1 MNQIQKKNHYQ
12 ILKVTANAKAY
23 VIEAAYNALMKDIET
38 SDRDTDSCEKI
49 KNALSVSYAVLS
61 DPIKRAAYDQQL
73 KNTDEIEVL
82 KKPIIENADA
92 KILKTENLKVKVEHN
107 DLRIKNTENISIK
120 ESAALGNKQNSPK
133 FKYIKP
139 MLISVGIVSIIFAC
153 YLGYK
158 LYPSNIQENTTN
170 SIRKIEDTEI
180 YSKNDSTESM
190 VDNLSLNKNN
200 EDQANKEEKSYNF
213 AVEKE
218 KTSDVERLDARKS
231 RRDNLS
237 ARQDDID
244 FDDYEQQS
252 QNRKKILKAD
262 SQNIAIMQQ
271 TIQDYDIRIQ
281 DKIRENSRIEQEEA
295 ESFAKAESAREIEIK
310 RITAEQ
316 VEIDRMLT
324 DNDRRSRELTKK
336 LINI

>member
-1 MNQIQKKNHYQ
+1 
-12 ILKVTANAKAY
+12 
-23 VIEAAYNALMKDIET
+23 
-38 SDRDTDSCEKI
+38 
-49 KNALSVSYAVLS
+49 
-61 DPIKRAAYDQQL
+61 
-73 KNTDEIEVL
+73 
-82 KKPIIENADA
+82 
-92 KILKTENLKVKVEHN
+92 
-107 DLRIKNTENISIK
+107 
-120 ESAALGNKQNSPK
+120 
-133 FKYIKP
+133 
-139 MLISVGIVSIIFAC
+139 
-153 YLGYK
+153 
-158 LYPSNIQENTTN
+158 
-170 SIRKIEDTEI
+170 
-180 YSKNDSTESM
+180 M

-200 EDQANKEEKSYNF
+200 EDQANKEEKSYNS

-218 KTSDVERLDARKS
+218 KMSDAERLDARKS

-262 SQNIAIMQQ
+262 SQ
-271 TIQDYDIRIQ
+271 
-281 DKIRENSRIEQEEA
+281 
-295 ESFAKAESAREIEIK
+295 IEIK

>member
-12 ILKVTANAKAY
+12 ILKVTVNAKAY

-49 KNALSVSYAVLS
+49 KNTLSASYAILS
-61 DPIKRAAYDQQL
+61 DPIKKAAYDQQL
-73 KNTDEIEVL
+73 KNTDKIEVL
-82 KKPIIENADA
+82 KKPIIENADV
-92 KILKTENLKVKVEHN
+92 KILKTENLKVEHN
-107 DLRIKNTENISIK
+107 DLRIKNTENNSIK
-120 ESAALGNKQNSPK
+120 ESVALENKQNSPQ

-139 MLISVGIVSIIFAC
+139 TLISVGIVSIIFAC
-153 YLGYK
+153 YFGYK
-158 LYPSNIQENTTN
+158 LYPINIQEKTTN
-170 SIRKIEDTEI
+170 SIKKIEDTET

-190 VDNLSLNKNN
+190 VDNLSLNKSN
-200 EDQANKEEKSYNF
+200 EDQVNKEEKSYNS

-218 KTSDVERLDARKS
+218 KMSDVERLDARKS

-237 ARQDDID
+237 ARQDDMD
-244 FDDYEQQS
+244 FDDYEQQY

-262 SQNIAIMQQ
+262 SENIAIMQQ

-281 DKIRENSRIEQEEA
+281 NKIRENSRIEQEEA

>member
-12 ILKVTANAKAY
+12 ILKVTPNAKPY
-23 VIEAAYNALMKDIET
+23 VIEAAYNALIKDIQT

-49 KNALSVSYAVLS
+49 KNALNASYAVLS

-82 KKPIIENADA
+82 KKPIIENADV

-120 ESAALGNKQNSPK
+120 ESAALGNKQNSEK

-139 MLISVGIVSIIFAC
+139 MLISVGIVIVIFAC

-170 SIRKIEDTEI
+170 SIRKIEDTEK

-200 EDQANKEEKSYNF
+200 EDQANKEEKSYNS

-218 KTSDVERLDARKS
+218 KMSDVERLDARKS

-237 ARQDDID
+237 ARQDDMD
-244 FDDYEQQS
+244 FDDYEQQY

-262 SQNIAIMQQ
+262 SENIAIMQQ

-281 DKIRENSRIEQEEA
+281 NKIRENSRIEQEEA